1 MGGITATY
9 DQYNDDNTCVQMT
22 YTKNDTQLDT
32 CDDLLEVIADQLP
45 DGADGTEEDELLD
58 AYADFFDSECVAS
71 DGEFVQITGCTSSSS
86 SSGMSNGAIAGI
98 VIAAVAVP
106 LLAVLVYVNRG
117 RIGEWRQNRGG
128 ETVTEDASL
137 L

>member
-1 MGGITATY
+1 
-9 DQYNDDNTCVQMT
+9 MT

-32 CDDLLEVIADQLP
+32 CDDLLEVLADEVDTEQL
-45 DGADGTEEDELLD
+45 DS
-58 AYADFFDSECVAS
+58 YADTFDSECVAFKP
-71 DGEFVQITGCTSSSS
+71 GGREFIQMTGCTSSSS

-117 RIGEWRQNRGG
+117 RIREWRQNRGG